1 MQKLKIWL
9 VFISLFGVRWYFLSS
24 PLPSDWKNDSVVAYT
39 ATILEEPEYSDSKTI
54 VRSGSWY
61 IALDGYTPIIPG
73 SRVRFE
79 GIVEP
84 QIQLGKVT
92 RVVMKNAIIKFHGRT
107 RGSAPTNIMIMLG
120 HWRKAWVGQL
130 QRTLPEPMA
139 SLSGGKLLGVKAQMP
154 RDFYQALVNTGTLH
168 VIAASGFNVSVV
180 AAVLMGV
187 LMRVVSR
194 GWAIGGGIGGIVVY
208 VLIAG
213 ASASVIRAGIMGSL
227 TLIAYYLGRPTEAR
241 RLLWVSAGIMLLA
254 SPLMLLD
261 VGFQLS
267 VAATAGLLYLEP
279 WIKIL
284 SSSVGMTTY
293 VQSILA
299 NYLYPTLAA
308 TIATLPV
315 ILWHF
320 GTVSWISPIV
330 NLLVLPIIPLIMG
343 MSAGILVGGRV
354 MAWLTYPILAYMVWV
369 IRLFG

>member
-1 MQKLKIWL
+1 
-9 VFISLFGVRWYFLSS
+9 
-24 PLPSDWKNDSVVAYT
+24 YT

-92 RVVMKNAIIKFHGRT
+92 RVVMKNAIIKSHGRT

-139 SLSGGKLLGVKAQMP
+139 SLSGGILLGVKAQMP

-343 MSAGILVGGRV
+343 MSAGIL
-354 MAWLTYPILAYMVWV
+354 
-369 IRLFG
+369 

>member
-1 MQKLKIWL
+1 
-9 VFISLFGVRWYFLSS
+9 
-24 PLPSDWKNDSVVAYT
+24 
-39 ATILEEPEYSDSKTI
+39 
-54 VRSGSWY
+54 
-61 IALDGYTPIIPG
+61 
-73 SRVRFE
+73 
-79 GIVEP
+79 
-84 QIQLGKVT
+84 
-92 RVVMKNAIIKFHGRT
+92 
-107 RGSAPTNIMIMLG
+107 
-120 HWRKAWVGQL
+120 
-130 QRTLPEPMA
+130 
-139 SLSGGKLLGVKAQMP
+139 MP

-267 VAATAGLLYLEP
+267 VAATAGLLYLGP
-279 WIKIL
+279 RIQSRFKML
-284 SSSVGMTTY
+284 DDRFQF

-299 NYLYPTLAA
+299 NYLYSTLAA
-308 TIATLPV
+308 TVATLPI

-369 IRLFG
+369 IRWFG

>member
-1 MQKLKIWL
+1 
-9 VFISLFGVRWYFLSS
+9 
-24 PLPSDWKNDSVVAYT
+24 
-39 ATILEEPEYSDSKTI
+39 
-54 VRSGSWY
+54 
-61 IALDGYTPIIPG
+61 
-73 SRVRFE
+73 
-79 GIVEP
+79 
-84 QIQLGKVT
+84 
-92 RVVMKNAIIKFHGRT
+92 
-107 RGSAPTNIMIMLG
+107 
-120 HWRKAWVGQL
+120 
-130 QRTLPEPMA
+130 
-139 SLSGGKLLGVKAQMP
+139 MP